1 MVGQEAHNLRQGAYR
16 RSRLVCSLHSTAADR
31 RLLGEQVAGTTI
43 YNCIKMGEL
52 ECIESTDRPAEPPRI
67 LRCDV
72 VWNPFE
78 DIVPRNLRPQ
88 GADVVLVDNAAE
100 LGGAKKRK
108 NLALL
113 SFGDDEV
120 VEEED
125 AQAPPP
131 KRAGKSIHDVVEDD
145 ARLVKAGTAD
155 EEQVKAQLDAEWER
169 EQAARAVRSKL
180 AGPSVE
186 GEPDDGGDFE
196 ARMKRK
202 IQEKRKELL
211 DAAGL
216 PPPPPPPPLPPPP
229 AAAPRDVVDKEA
241 RRREKEEATKRA
253 EAEKLHRLGLTK
265 LAAESG
271 LYSAGETKRREIKYR
286 KDAIAERER
295 ETLAKLSRFQ
305 ESLHSKPHAEPVAP
319 ESAAGADGDA
329 DEREGGIGLTRF
341 RSEGLYYDD
350 DDDDKDWRGH
360 ALHFKPTGGSAK
372 SFAPSTDD
380 YVVLDPLLEKG
391 KAAFLKSK
399 EAKRKT
405 EWAGRSRT

>member
-1 MVGQEAHNLRQGAYR
+1 M
-16 RSRLVCSLHSTAADR
+16 
-31 RLLGEQVAGTTI
+31 
-43 YNCIKMGEL
+43 
-52 ECIESTDRPAEPPRI
+52 
-67 LRCDV
+67 
-72 VWNPFE
+72 
-78 DIVPRNLRPQ
+78 PRNLRPQ